1 LSLRG
6 AAGCAGAARPI
17 RHCRA
22 APIYRKIARKIAAT
36 AEEHAMTS
44 PSFRPVHEL
53 IGDIAARRLSPVDLV
68 EECLARIA
76 RLDPRLRAFV
86 SVNAA
91 NARLAAEAADKA
103 VRAGHAVGPLHGI
116 PIAIKDLVEI
126 EGEVAMG
133 GSAAW
138 RGRIAPHTATLYR
151 RLLAAGMINLGK
163 THTVEFAYGGWGTNQ
178 HLGTPWNPWDAATH
192 RTPGGSS
199 SGSGVAVAARMA
211 PCAIGTDT
219 GGSVRIPAA
228 WNGITGLK
236 TTVGRISTFG
246 VLPLSPTLDTP
257 GPITRDIEDAAL
269 LFGVLQ
275 GADPRDRHTRG
286 VHDVDPLAGLRRG
299 VKGLRLARLPAHER
313 DGIDGEVLAAYDRAV
328 DALAGLGAE
337 IAEVALPARFAEL
350 GAINGRIMSA
360 EAYAALADLVDDNA
374 QRLDQDVRP
383 RVRAGAAISSRD
395 YLTALA
401 ERERMKASFAAAIE
415 GVDALL
421 TPTAVTPAIPI
432 ASVDQSGTPAVFT
445 RWVNFLDLCAAA
457 VPNGLTAGGL
467 PTSLQ
472 IVCRAYAEPL
482 ALRIGYA
489 YQAAHD
495 WHLRVPPMAA

>member
-1 LSLRG
+1 
-6 AAGCAGAARPI
+6 
-17 RHCRA
+17 
-22 APIYRKIARKIAAT
+22 
-36 AEEHAMTS
+36 M
-44 PSFRPVHEL
+44 
-53 IGDIAARRLSPVDLV
+53 RRL
-68 EECLARIA
+68 I
-76 RLDPRLRAFV
+76 
-86 SVNAA
+86 
-91 NARLAAEAADKA
+91 
-103 VRAGHAVGPLHGI
+103 
-116 PIAIKDLVEI
+116 
-126 EGEVAMG
+126 
-133 GSAAW
+133 
-138 RGRIAPHTATLYR
+138 
-151 RLLAAGMINLGK
+151 AAGMINLGK

-178 HLGTPWNPWDAATH
+178 HLGTPRNPWDGGTH

-211 PCAIGTDT
+211 PWAIGTDT

-236 TTVGRISTFG
+236 TTIGRISTFG

-269 LFGVLQ
+269 LLAVLQ
-275 GADPRDRHTRG
+275 GKDPHDRHTLG
-286 VHDVDPLAGLRRG
+286 VRDVDPMADLRRG
-299 VKGLRLARLPAHER
+299 VAGLCLARLPADER
-313 DGIDGEVLAAYDRAV
+313 GGIDAEVLAAYDRSIE
-328 DALAGLGAE
+328 ALAGMGAV
-337 IAEVALPARFAEL
+337 IVDVALPARFADL

-360 EAYAALADLVDDNA
+360 EAYAALAVLVDDNA
-374 QRLDQDVRP
+374 QPLDQDVRP

-395 YLTALA
+395 YLVALA
-401 ERERMKASFAAAIE
+401 ERERMKASFNAAIA
-415 GVDALL
+415 GIDALL
-421 TPTAVTPAIPI
+421 TPTAVTPAVPV
-432 ASVDQSGTPAVFT
+432 ASIDQNTTPAMFT

-457 VPNGLTAGGL
+457 VPNGFTAEGL

>member
-1 LSLRG
+1 
-6 AAGCAGAARPI
+6 
-17 RHCRA
+17 
-22 APIYRKIARKIAAT
+22 
-36 AEEHAMTS
+36 MTS
-44 PSFRPVHEL
+44 SAFLPVHTL
-53 IGDIAARRLSPVDLV
+53 AADIAARRLSPVELV
-68 EECLARIA
+68 EEYLARIE
-76 RLDPRLRAFV
+76 RLEPKLHAFV

-103 VRAGHAVGPLHGI
+103 IRSGHAVGPLHGI

-133 GSAAW
+133 GTAAW
-138 RGRIAPHTATLYR
+138 RDRIAPRTATLMR
-151 RLLAAGMINLGK
+151 KLMAAGMINLGK

-178 HLGTPWNPWDAATH
+178 HLGTPWNPWDANTH

-211 PCAIGTDT
+211 PWAIGTDT

-236 TTVGRISTFG
+236 TTIGRVSTFG

-269 LFGVLQ
+269 LLTVLQ
-275 GADPRDRHTRG
+275 GADPRDTTLSV
-286 VHDVDPLAGLRRG
+286 VHDVDPMPGLRRG
-299 VKGLRLARLPAHER
+299 VKGLRLGRLPGEER
-313 DGIDGEVLAAYDRAV
+313 GGIDAEVLAAYDRSV
-328 DALAGLGAE
+328 DSLATLGAE
-337 IAEVALPARFAEL
+337 IVDVTLPARFADL

-360 EAYAALADLVDDNA
+360 EAYAALSRTGGR
-374 QRLDQDVRP
+374 QRQPLDQDVRP

-395 YLTALA
+395 YLVALA
-401 ERERMKASFAAAIE
+401 ERERMKVSFNAAIE

-421 TPTAVTPAIPI
+421 TPTAVTPAIPV
-432 ASVDQSGTPAVFT
+432 ASIDQNTTPAMFT

-457 VPNGLTAGGL
+457 VPNGFTAGGL

-489 YQAAHD
+489 YQTAHD
-495 WHLRVPPMAA
+495 WHLQVPPMVG